1 MKVVISIAVSIA
13 VGLVV
18 FAVASYLMGLYTWTA
33 IHSGWSQAQIDRF
46 YLALRVG
53 AVILGIVAASVLD
66 AAAKHALYLSNWL
79 PELARLVRT
88 PERRSPL
95 RPRCPPQERARSI
108 ID

>member
-18 FAVASYLMGLYTWTA
+18 FVVASYLLGLYTWTA

-53 AVILGIVAASVLD
+53 PVILGIVAASAAYGSIVAMKTVRAMAD
-66 AAAKHALYLSNWL
+66 ASKSGHE
-79 PELARLVRT
+79 P
-88 PERRSPL
+88 RR
-95 RPRCPPQERARSI
+95 
-108 ID
+108 